1 MDKDEVIEKFIA
13 ICMMSIFLVPFT
25 TPAFEKSPFYD
36 PNMISCSSI
45 TGEIVEK
52 EPFYIIVR
60 VEDNYTYVSEDFKV
74 YVSPKS
80 YVNYSI
86 GDTHIERI
94 CTISDYEYY
103 KEIIDML
110 LESGILGE

>member
-13 ICMMSIFLVPFT
+13 ICMMCVFLVPFA
-25 TPAFEKSPFYD
+25 TPAFETSPFYD

-80 YVNYSI
+80 YVNYTI
-86 GDTHIERI
+86 GDTHIEPI
-94 CTISDYEYY
+94 CTLSDYSIY
-103 KEIIDML
+103 KDLIESL
-110 LESGILGE
+110 KQSGILE

>member
-1 MDKDEVIEKFIA
+1 MDKDAAIEKFIA
-13 ICMMSIFLVPFT
+13 ICILFLFLVPFT
-25 TPAFEKSPFYD
+25 VPAYETSPFYD

-45 TGEIVEK
+45 TGEIVDK

-80 YVNYSI
+80 YANYTI
-86 GDTHIERI
+86 GDTHIEAI
-94 CTISDYEYY
+94 CTLSDYSIY
-103 KEIIDML
+103 KDLIESL
-110 LESGILGE
+110 KQSGILE